1 MFNKIRNINSSNVLN
16 QSLYQYNDKTLLQQ
30 LAIDL
35 HDDDILVIY
44 ILKNPSNTVSSNGT
58 TELPYVRIYNIQ

>member
-1 MFNKIRNINSSNVLN
+1 MTMFLKMFNKIRNINSSNVLN
-16 QSLYQYNDKTLLQQ
+16 QSVYQYNDKTLLQQ

-35 HDDDILVIY
+35 HF
-44 ILKNPSNTVSSNGT
+44 KKPSNTVSSNGT

>member
-1 MFNKIRNINSSNVLN
+1 MTMFLKMFNKIRNINSSNVLN
-16 QSLYQYNDKTLLQQ
+16 QSVYQYDDKTLLQQ

-35 HDDDILVIY
+35 H
-44 ILKNPSNTVSSNGT
+44 LKNPSNTVSSNGT

>member
-1 MFNKIRNINSSNVLN
+1 MTMFLKMFNKIRNINSSNVLN
-16 QSLYQYNDKTLLQQ
+16 QSVYQYNDKTLLKQ

-35 HDDDILVIY
+35 HLK
-44 ILKNPSNTVSSNGT
+44 KNPSNTVSSNGT

>member
-1 MFNKIRNINSSNVLN
+1 MTMFLKMFNKIRNINSSNVLN

-35 HDDDILVIY
+35 H
-44 ILKNPSNTVSSNGT
+44 LKNPSNRVSSNGT